1 MRKVRGI
8 ATAVALTLLVAVALV
23 VDASLTA
30 ANVRRVAEANAWVGH
45 THEVLE
51 TLQGMLSSLQDA
63 ETGQRGFIITGAPEY
78 LAPYYAGRRAAPRR
92 LNRLAELTRDD
103 PPQQKRIDAMR
114 PLVEQKLDELEHVVE
129 LRKSAADGFAT
140 ARAVALSDEGKLVMD
155 ALRAKVADMDK
166 AERRRLADRA
176 LASAVATRTATVTN
190 VLGLAG
196 SLVLLMAAFG
206 VWRSRTREREH
217 AAALLNDEREKFYT
231 TLTSIGDGVVVTDHA
246 GRITMMNAT
255 AGSVLGWNDDA
266 VGRPLDE
273 VFRIVN
279 EHTRKPVESPV
290 QKVLREGKV
299 AGLANHT
306 VLIRQDGRETPIDD
320 SGAPI
325 RNQNGNIVGVVLVFR
340 DIRERREAERELQ
353 RRGELL
359 QAQDRHKDEFLATLS
374 HELRNPL
381 APIRNAVTVLQRAHP
396 ASGQM
401 QRATTVI
408 DRQVAHLARLVD
420 DLLDVSRIAQGKV
433 RLQKE
438 RVDLAEVVR
447 RTVDD
452 HRSFFATKGVSL
464 EFTEGEPLW
473 VEADM
478 TRLAQVTENLL
489 HNAAKFTSRGGRV
502 AVALAEENGRAM
514 LRVRDNGVGIEK
526 EMLAKVFQPFVQGEK
541 TLHRTLGGLGLGLAL
556 TKTIVELHAG
566 SVEALSDGPG
576 KGAEFVIALPLSR
589 NIALRPVTGATP
601 RPRGRLSICVID
613 DNEDAADSLHDLLEL
628 EGHDVHVAMDG
639 QLGIDLVLAVHPD
652 VVLCDVGLPGIDGFE
667 VARRLR
673 AAGSTAMLVALTG
686 YASSEDV
693 QRAQDAGFDHHLA
706 KPTDL
711 DRLDAVLASV
721 AVPEAAST
729 SATAH

>member
-1 MRKVRGI
+1 MQEVRGVV
-8 ATAVALTLLVAVALV
+8 TAVALTVLVGVALV
-23 VDASLTA
+23 ANARLTT
-30 ANVRRVAEANAWVGH
+30 ANVRRVAEADAWVSH

-51 TLQGMLSSLQDA
+51 TLEGVLSSLQDA
-63 ETGQRGFIITGAPEY
+63 ETGQRGFIITGAAEY
-78 LAPYYAGRRAAPRR
+78 LTPYYAGRRAAPRR

-114 PLVEQKLDELEHVVE
+114 PLVEQKLDELEHVME
-129 LRKSAADGFAT
+129 LRKSAADGFET
-140 ARAVALSDEGKLVMD
+140 ARAVVVSDDGKLVMD
-155 ALRAKVADMDK
+155 TLRAKVADMDK

-176 LASAVATRTATVTN
+176 SASAVATKTATVTN
-190 VLGLAG
+190 LLGLAG
-196 SLVLLMAAFG
+196 SLVLLMAAFS
-206 VWRSRTREREH
+206 VWWSRTRERER
-217 AAALLNDEREKFYT
+217 AAALLNDEKEKFRT

-246 GRITMMNAT
+246 GRITMLNAT
-255 AGSVLGWNDDA
+255 ASSVLGWNEDA
-266 VGRPLDE
+266 VGKPLDE

-279 EHTRKPVESPV
+279 EHTRESVESPV

-306 VLIRQDGRETPIDD
+306 VLIRRDGSETPIDD

-325 RNQNGNIVGVVLVFR
+325 RDQDGKIVGVVLVFR
-340 DIRERREAERELQ
+340 DIQQRREAERELQ
-353 RRGELL
+353 RHADLL
-359 QAQDRHKDEFLATLS
+359 QQQDRRKDQFLATLS

-381 APIRNAVTVLQRAHP
+381 APIRNAVTVLNRARP
-396 ASGQM
+396 ASEETK
-401 QRATTVI
+401 RARTVI

-438 RVDLAEVVR
+438 QVDLAEVVR

-452 HRSFFATKGVSL
+452 HRSLFASKGVSL
-464 EFTEGEPLW
+464 ELREDEPLW
-473 VEADM
+473 VEADA

-502 AVALAEENGRAM
+502 AVALGEENGRAL

-526 EMLAKVFQPFVQGEK
+526 ETLAKLFKPFVQGE
-541 TLHRTLGGLGLGLAL
+541 RTLNRTPGGLGLGLAL
-556 TKTIVELHAG
+556 SKSIVELHGG
-566 SVEALSDGPG
+566 SVQALSDGLG
-576 KGAEFVIALPLSR
+576 KGAEFIVTLPFSR
-589 NIALRPVTGATP
+589 NIALPVVRTSTP
-601 RPRGRLSICVID
+601 RPRAGLRICVID
-613 DNEDAADSLHDLLEL
+613 DSEDAADSLHDVLEL

-639 QLGIDLVLAVHPD
+639 QLGIDLVLTVHPD
-652 VVLCDVGLPGIDGFE
+652 VVLCDVGLPGLDGFE

-673 AAGSTAMLVALTG
+673 SAGSTAMLVALTG

-693 QRAQDAGFDHHLA
+693 QRALDAGFDHHLA

-711 DRLDAVLASV
+711 DRLYAVLARAV
-721 AVPEAAST
+721 ASEAPSAS
-729 SATAH
+729 SAC